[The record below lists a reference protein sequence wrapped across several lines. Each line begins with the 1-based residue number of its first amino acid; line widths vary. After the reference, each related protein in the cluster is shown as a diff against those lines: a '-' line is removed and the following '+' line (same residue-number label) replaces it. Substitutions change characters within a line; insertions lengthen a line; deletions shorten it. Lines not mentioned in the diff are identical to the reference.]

1 MNLLNKIKI
10 ILPWSKSDNSFDEEL
25 LGDINTTRFVVLDTE
40 TTGFDYEN
48 DRILCIG
55 AIVLQNNTISIQ
67 ESFEVYIE
75 QEHCNQA
82 TAHIHGILKD
92 YVLDRPKELEALHQF
107 LAFLGDSIIIAH
119 HTKFDMTMINNA
131 LVRNGLDK
139 ITNRTLDTASLY
151 KKTLIK
157 SNLLQHKDH
166 YSLDDLADKFDISKK
181 DRHTAIGDAYIT
193 AIAFLKILKKLRE
206 KEVSMLYHLFR
217 YNHKKKSFRCGG
229 SFFIILR

>member
-1 MNLLNKIKI
+1 MTLKEKI
-10 ILPWSKSDNSFDEEL
+10 IESLQILGILKEPIDEKLNRLIE
-25 LGDINTTRFVVLDTE
+25 TERFVVLDTE
-40 TTGFDYEN
+40 TTGFDYVN

-55 AIVLQNNTISIQ
+55 AITLQNGTINLQ
-67 ESFEVYIE
+67 NAFEHYMDQKHFDKSSV
-75 QEHCNQA
+75 Q
-82 TAHIHGILKD
+82 IHGIIRSD
-92 YVLDRPKELEALHQF
+92 VLDHKSELQVLQLF
-107 LAFLGDSIIIAH
+107 LEYLGDSIIIAH

-139 ITNRTLDTASLY
+139 IKNRTLDTASLY

-206 KEVSMLYHLFR
+206 KNVVMLYHLFR
-217 YNHKKKSFRCGG
+217 
-229 SFFIILR
+229 